1 MRSAERWEAGGSS
14 FARSCERI
22 KPLAHSPVGECTAG
36 GEDPPLLAL
45 SGITRRFPGVR
56 ALDRVDFELRRG
68 EVHVLF
74 GENGAGKSTLI
85 SVVAGALRPHGGII
99 RFRGRAVDLVSVH
112 HARTLGIS
120 AVFQEFSLV
129 PELTV
134 EQNLFLG
141 AEETSFGMLAN
152 SRMRRRASEVLER
165 LGFPLNPG
173 QRVAF
178 LSRAEQQMVEIAKAF
193 RSELSVLILDEP
205 TASLTEH
212 ETDRLFALIDQIRAR
227 GVGIIY
233 ITHRLNEIRRI
244 GDRITVLR
252 DGRRVATVDARTS
265 EAVHSPEGECTEGS
279 IRSRERANEDLV
291 HLMTGRVIG
300 QMFPRIRHAP
310 GETILDVENLTA
322 ATKLVRRVSFHV
334 RRGEVVGLA
343 GLVGSGKSE
352 AARACFGLVPIAGG
366 RVSFGGEVVTG
377 RAPRQML
384 DRGFFYVPA
393 DRRDEGLMM
402 MRSVRENVALP
413 ALRTPAWSRGIVLRR
428 KEESARTRELAE
440 RLDLRPLRIERQVG
454 HFSGG
459 NQQKVLLAKS
469 LTREVGLFAFDEP
482 TVGVDV
488 GTRVA
493 IYGFIRDLCEAGAA
507 VLLISSDLPEI
518 LHLPHRVY
526 VMCRGVLTAELQGED
541 ISEENVLRHC
551 FEREA
556 A

>member
-1 MRSAERWEAGGSS
+1 MARRSAERHGKGGPS
-14 FARSCERI
+14 
-22 KPLAHSPVGECTAG
+22 G

-45 SGITRRFPGVR
+45 SGITRRFPGVL
-56 ALDRVDFELRRG
+56 ALDRVDLELRRG

-85 SVVAGALRPHGGII
+85 SVVAGALQPHGGSI
-99 RFRGRAVDLVSVH
+99 RFRGEAVELASVN

-152 SRMRRRASEVLER
+152 SRMRQRASEVLER
-165 LGFPLNPG
+165 LGFSLNPG

-178 LSRAEQQMVEIAKAF
+178 LARAEQQMVEIAKAF

-212 ETDRLFALIDQIRAR
+212 ETDRLFTLIDQIRER

-233 ITHRLNEIRRI
+233 ITHRISEIRRI
-244 GDRITVLR
+244 ADRITVLR
-252 DGRRVATVDARTS
+252 DGRRVTTVEAWTS
-265 EAVHSPEGECTEGS
+265 EAVHSPKGECTEGV
-279 IRSRERANEDLV
+279 IRSQGRANDDLV

-310 GETILDVENLTA
+310 GEMILEVENLVA
-322 ATKLVRRVSFHV
+322 ADGFVNGVSFHV

-343 GLVGSGKSE
+343 GLVGSGKSDV
-352 AARACFGLVPIAGG
+352 ARACFGLVPVSGG
-366 RVSFGGEVVTG
+366 RVSFAGEVVTG

-402 MRSVRENVALP
+402 MRSVRENIALP
-413 ALRTPAWSRGIVLRR
+413 ALSTPAWSRGLVLRR
-428 KEESARTRELAE
+428 KEESVRARELAE

-459 NQQKVLLAKS
+459 NQQKVLLAKC

-518 LHLPHRVY
+518 LHLPQRVY
-526 VMCRGVLTAELQGED
+526 VMCRGVLTAELQGAD
-541 ISEENVLRHC
+541 ISQENVLRHC